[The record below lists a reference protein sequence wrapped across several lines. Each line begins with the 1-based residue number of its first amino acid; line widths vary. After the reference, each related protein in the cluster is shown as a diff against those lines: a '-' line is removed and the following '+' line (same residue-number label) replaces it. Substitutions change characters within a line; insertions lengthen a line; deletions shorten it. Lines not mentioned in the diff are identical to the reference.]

1 MLFFGIRTKPLSCTQ
16 DVLTAALESGIS
28 TFLFPR
34 ELLDLADS
42 WGRLGR
48 MACVFSNGDTL
59 LDSRMEVISHR
70 KLPLG
75 TSLQSTFG
83 LVHCNRLRSISGG
96 HEGVIMLI
104 ICCKAAPWLPGS
116 RVAKLM
122 SYV

>member
-1 MLFFGIRTKPLSCTQ
+1 MLKHYYVVPASLPRVWLPCVIFFGMCTESLLCMQ

-59 LDSRMEVISHR
+59 LDSRMEVISHCT
-70 KLPLG
+70 LPLG
-75 TSLQSTFG
+75 
-83 LVHCNRLRSISGG
+83 N
-96 HEGVIMLI
+96 
-104 ICCKAAPWLPGS
+104 ICTKY
-116 RVAKLM
+116 M
-122 SYV
+122 